1 MLKKKKKKTVVC
13 WTLQMW
19 TCTWLSGSHRL
30 WKSPSFSTS
39 LLFLWWTEHINPEGE
54 FYKTAWRFADFTC
67 VCLLNCLKTNQH
79 LHCILTLYRIQIFF
93 VCMCASQMLL
103 FPLFIKIVIALEPG
117 AEGPRCLRATVAF
130 LLGNRIIFLSVA
142 NYNRGS
148 VSFKRE
154 ALCNSNF
161 LL

>member
-1 MLKKKKKKTVVC
+1 
-13 WTLQMW
+13 MW
-19 TCTWLSGSHRL
+19 TCTWLSGSHHL
-30 WKSPSFSTS
+30 WKSPSFPTS
-39 LLFLWWTEHINPEGE
+39 LLSLWWAEHINPEGG
-54 FYKTAWRFADFTC
+54 FYKTAWRFADFNC
-67 VCLLNCLKTNQH
+67 VCLLNCFKKSAPSLH
-79 LHCILTLYRIQIFF
+79 LNIVQNPDFFF

-103 FPLFIKIVIALEPG
+103 FPLFIKIVIVLEPG

-142 NYNRGS
+142 NYNRRS